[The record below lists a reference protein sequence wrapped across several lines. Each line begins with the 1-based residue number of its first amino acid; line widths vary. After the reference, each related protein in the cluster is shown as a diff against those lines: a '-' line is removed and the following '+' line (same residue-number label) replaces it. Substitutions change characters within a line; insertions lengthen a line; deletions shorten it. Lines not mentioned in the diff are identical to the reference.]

1 MHIKQSRKI
10 ATKFIDPNPFNRV
23 VFGTSG
29 TGPTTKNL
37 ARLNDPA
44 KELMRKDVIGMASA
58 PSQLLDVRY
67 PFAFIG
73 KSAEVNMRRANDIC
87 A

>member
-10 ATKFIDPNPFNRV
+10 ATKFTDPNPLSRV

-29 TGPTTKNL
+29 MGPATKNF

-44 KELMRKDVIGMASA
+44 NALRRKDTIGRASECC
-58 PSQLLDVRY
+58 QLVATRY
-67 PFAFIG
+67 PFWFTAKREEF
-73 KSAEVNMRRANDIC
+73 NMRRANEMC